1 MHNLD
6 GVKEVILAYFTK
18 LYQSEQTNWPLEHP
32 WSSDWCAS
40 LNEEEAHS
48 LVPIPSNEE
57 IWCALKSMKPYNAP
71 GVDGL
76 HAGFF
81 QRFWLLVGES
91 VKKIVRDIFETHE
104 VPGFLNQTLIVLIP
118 KQLGPETV
126 GHFRPISLCNTVYK
140 IVSKILV
147 QRLRPHLPFLVS
159 PMQAAFLKGRRSTDN
174 VIIAQELIYSL
185 KGRKGKDGYMIVKID
200 LEKAY
205 DRLEWSFIKMV
216 LEHFGLPKSIVK
228 LIMSCVSSTT
238 TSILIN
244 GSKMDSFQPTH
255 GIRRGDPLSPYLF
268 ILCMEF
274 LGAQIS
280 GMCEQNRW
288 DPIKASRN
296 GPSFSHIIFAND
308 LLLFTK
314 ANSKNCEAIIDV
326 LDHFCNLVRQKVNKS
341 KSRILF
347 SPNVA
352 RRRRRRLCNKMGI
365 YETSDLDRYLGFPF
379 L

>member
-1 MHNLD
+1 MD

-18 LYQSEQTNWPLEHP
+18 LYQSEQSYWPFEHP
-32 WSSDWCAS
+32 WSFDWRAS
-40 LNEEEAHS
+40 LNEEEANS
-48 LVPIPSNEE
+48 LVQIPSNEE
-57 IWCALKSMKPYNAP
+57 IWCALKSMKPYKAP

-76 HAGFF
+76 HARFF

-91 VKKIVRDIFETHE
+91 VKKIARDIFETHE
-104 VPGFLNQTLIVLIP
+104 VPAFLNQTLIVLIP
-118 KQLGPETV
+118 KQLGLETV

-147 QRLRPHLPFLVS
+147 QRLRPLLPSLVS
-159 PMQAAFLKGRRSTDN
+159 PMQVAFLEGRRSTDN

-216 LEHFGLPKSIVK
+216 LEHFSLLENIVK

-274 LGAQIS
+274 LGAQI
-280 GMCEQNRW
+280 
-288 DPIKASRN
+288 
-296 GPSFSHIIFAND
+296 
-308 LLLFTK
+308 
-314 ANSKNCEAIIDV
+314 
-326 LDHFCNLVRQKVNKS
+326 
-341 KSRILF
+341 
-347 SPNVA
+347 
-352 RRRRRRLCNKMGI
+352 
-365 YETSDLDRYLGFPF
+365 
-379 L
+379 